1 MKRKV
6 RVYGGVQR
14 PEIGNEKRWENGRSL
29 MSTRLDEIADW
40 KPKASGGLKS
50 DDNEYGFPTVIYRT
64 PSRLVEECEE
74 AFDVGLLLAALSLV
88 VTIPDVCAN
97 IAGVKYLD
105 WCKEYLDLPNS
116 GEKIAAARKERKT
129 EEEIAKAFDAI
140 TARGIF
146 SASDLYQ
153 LRCAVVHAGSSV
165 VMGKGEDYSP
175 YKAIGVCVQGDA
187 RGIIASYGHKG
198 IGYGS
203 QQDCAFECVVKLEGL
218 ISLIA
223 TGVCK
228 FVEEDPERDREYST
242 GKELSRQGVVDFRS
256 INKKQSF

>member
-1 MKRKV
+1 MVEYSNPRSGTK
-6 RVYGGVQR
+6 
-14 PEIGNEKRWENGRSL
+14 KRWENGRGL
-29 MSTRLDEIADW
+29 MSTRLDEIAAW
-40 KPKASGGLKS
+40 KPRPSGGLKS
-50 DDNEYGFPTVIYRT
+50 DDNEYGFPTVVYRT
-64 PSRLVEECEE
+64 PSRLMEECEK
-74 AFDVGLLLAALSLV
+74 AFDAGLLLAALNLV

-97 IAGVKYLD
+97 IDGTDYRK
-105 WCKEYLDLPNS
+105 WCKEYLGLPDDGRKMTS
-116 GEKIAAARKERKT
+116 ARKGEKRPDEIKEGFEAIA
-129 EEEIAKAFDAI
+129 D
-140 TARGIF
+140 RGIF
-146 SASDLYQ
+146 TASDLYQ
-153 LRCAVVHAGSSV
+153 LRCAVIHAGSSAIE
-165 VMGKGEDYSP
+165 GSGEEYSP

-187 RGIIASYGHKG
+187 LGIIASYGHKG

-223 TGVCK
+223 KGVCK

>member
-1 MKRKV
+1 
-6 RVYGGVQR
+6 
-14 PEIGNEKRWENGRSL
+14 

-105 WCKEYLDLPNS
+105 WCNEYLGLPNDGRKMTS
-116 GEKIAAARKERKT
+116 ARKGEKRPDEIKEGF
-129 EEEIAKAFDAI
+129 EAI
-140 TARGIF
+140 EDRGIF
-146 SASDLYQ
+146 TASDLYQ
-153 LRCAVVHAGSSV
+153 LRCAVIHAGSSAIE
-165 VMGKGEDYSP
+165 GRGEEYSP

-223 TGVCK
+223 RGVCK

-256 INKKQSF
+256 INKKQSC

>member
-6 RVYGGVQR
+6 RTYGGVLR

-50 DDNEYGFPTVIYRT
+50 DDNEYGFPTVVYRT
-64 PSRLVEECEE
+64 PSRLMEECEK
-74 AFDVGLLLAALSLV
+74 AFDAGLLLAALNLV

-97 IAGVKYLD
+97 IDGTDYRK
-105 WCKEYLDLPNS
+105 WCKEYLGLPNDGRKMTS
-116 GEKIAAARKERKT
+116 ARKGEKRPDEIKEGF
-129 EEEIAKAFDAI
+129 EAI
-140 TARGIF
+140 EDRGIF
-146 SASDLYQ
+146 TASDLYQ
-153 LRCAVVHAGSSV
+153 LRCAVIHAGSSAIE
-165 VMGKGEDYSP
+165 GRGEEYSP

-223 TGVCK
+223 KGVCK

-242 GKELSRQGVVDFRS
+242 GKDFPAKAWWTS
-256 INKKQSF
+256 DL